1 MTKTKINK
9 FKKIKN
15 SDFKFDRHGKEYN
28 NQNQTQLVLIFILC

>member
-1 MTKTKINK
+1 LKIKEKYLIMTKTKINK

-28 NQNQTQLVLIFILC
+28 NQNQT